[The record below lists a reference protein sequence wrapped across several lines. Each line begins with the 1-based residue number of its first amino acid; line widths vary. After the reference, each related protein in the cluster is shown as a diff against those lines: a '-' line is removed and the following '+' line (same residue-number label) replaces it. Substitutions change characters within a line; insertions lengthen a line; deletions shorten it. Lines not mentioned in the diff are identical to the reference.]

1 MPVIGRHKA
10 SQNADSSATHNLEV
24 VGSSPTWS
32 TRNSLKVMLE
42 TFFFCPLPA
51 PWCDD
56 REIPNHK
63 SGKSL
68 CSYPKNVVSLQRE
81 NKEFADRKTNK
92 THTVMKRTILAA
104 SLLTLLLTSCA
115 TYTGQGAFIGAN
127 IGGLLGSA
135 IGGSAAGWRGSDM
148 GTLVGMAGG
157 AAVGAAIG
165 QAADR
170 REAARY
176 DYDRYYGEY

>member
-1 MPVIGRHKA
+1 MIGKFLIT
-10 SQNADSSATHNLEV
+10 N
-24 VGSSPTWS
+24 
-32 TRNSLKVMLE
+32 
-42 TFFFCPLPA
+42 
-51 PWCDD
+51 
-56 REIPNHK
+56 
-63 SGKSL
+63 
-68 CSYPKNVVSLQRE
+68 RE
-81 NKEFADRKTNK
+81 NPFAPILKTLYLCNVKTKNSQIVKTNK
-92 THTVMKRTILAA
+92 THTVMKKTFLAA

-165 QAADR
+165 QAADLFDVQPACHVIADNHKYNMSKKVIKDVGFCIV
-170 REAARY
+170 EKCHKLPK
-176 DYDRYYGEY
+176 ETEKL

>member
-1 MPVIGRHKA
+1 M
-10 SQNADSSATHNLEV
+10 THNLEV

-32 TRNSLKVMLE
+32 TRNRLTVMLY
-42 TFFFCPLPA
+42 TFFSSVRCPPLGVM
-51 PWCDD
+51 
-56 REIPNHK
+56 I
-63 SGKSL
+63 GKFL
-68 CSYPKNVVSLQRE
+68 ITNRE
-81 NKEFADRKTNK
+81 NPFAPILKTLYLCNVKTKNSQIVKTNK
-92 THTVMKRTILAA
+92 THTVMKKTILAA

-176 DYDRYYGEY
+176 DYDRYYGGY